1 MEGKNTVMHAKKK
14 KKNTEKN
21 KDFALLITRYYI
33 C

>member
-1 MEGKNTVMHAKKK
+1 MEGKNTVMHAKK